1 MTRHTCLHTRVQYRL
16 CPADQPL
23 TEACFSKTPLQ
34 FNTGKQQ
41 LQWNNGTR
49 LHGVI
54 SSVSTYIYSYL
65 LIYLR
70 RTPISGTFI
79 TSGVLP
85 AASTWAM
92 NPIPPR
98 CLSGNC
104 RSAATRVTCHD
115 VSPVTCHVS

>member
-65 LIYLR
+65 LSADVCAVGAVSSLQ
-70 RTPISGTFI
+70 P
-79 TSGVLP
+79 VLSSC
-85 AASTWAM
+85 ASF
-92 NPIPPR
+92 P
-98 CLSGNC
+98 SGNLPLQC
-104 RSAATRVTCHD
+104 IEIIQVGCVDIT
-115 VSPVTCHVS
+115 

>member
-1 MTRHTCLHTRVQYRL
+1 MLHVSRHGDRGSELPALPTATVWRAGQEAEVTWQITANHGGGYQVTRVYTHVTRHTCLHTRVQYRL

-54 SSVSTYIYSYL
+54 SSVSTYIY
-65 LIYLR
+65 
-70 RTPISGTFI
+70 
-79 TSGVLP
+79 
-85 AASTWAM
+85 
-92 NPIPPR
+92 
-98 CLSGNC
+98 
-104 RSAATRVTCHD
+104 
-115 VSPVTCHVS
+115 